1 MAATATLHGEHVL
14 SLRHAAKA
22 VNGDIAI
29 RISLA
34 EDAYVFNIR
43 AIFSIAA
50 SISCC
55 GISILVHSS
64 QNDERMASVDDI

>member
-1 MAATATLHGEHVL
+1 MATTATLHGEHGL
-14 SLRHAAKA
+14 SLRHADK
-22 VNGDIAI
+22 VGNGDIAS
-29 RISLA
+29 RILLA
-34 EDAYVFNIR
+34 EDAYVFKIP

-64 QNDERMASVDDI
+64 QDNERMASVDDI

>member
-1 MAATATLHGEHVL
+1 MAPATLQDEHAL
-14 SLRHAAKA
+14 SLKHAGKA
-22 VNGDIAI
+22 VNGDIAS

-34 EDAYVFNIR
+34 EDVYVFNIQ

-64 QNDERMASVDDI
+64 QNDERMASVDDS